1 MSVPDKRQDSKQR
14 RQARNRASREA
25 LAARRDNVASGG
37 TSGAS
42 SGGGSTGGTT
52 AGTTAGAPRRGGL
65 LGGLLG
71 GGGGRQPRAAA
82 PQPVAAPPGTGFLW
96 LKGRRP
102 GDIAVLVAMLLAIV
116 STIVVLLLPVPVDD
130 RGDPIPRSGGG
141 LYEAG
146 REALIGH
153 PLPDESRS
161 ILAAQGPGILIV
173 LLLPVA
179 ICGFA
184 VWANRRPDRSRMLT
198 FAMLGMAGAVL
209 LGVGQF
215 FLPSLIALGVAGFR
229 ARRADM
235 PAMPGRPG
243 RPARPGRGGAIDADS
258 REIDADAPAHE
269 PEDADLGDEP
279 DGPDDDV
286 LAELEAEI
294 DAERAESN
302 GGDQGKS
309 GRGKRGR

>member
-1 MSVPDKRQDSKQR
+1 MTVPDKRQDSKQR

-25 LAARRDNVASGG
+25 LAARRENVAAGG
-37 TSGAS
+37 SSGAS
-42 SGGGSTGGTT
+42 SGGGPAGGAT
-52 AGTTAGAPRRGGL
+52 AGGTAGAPRSGGL

-102 GDIAVLVAMLLAIV
+102 GDIAVLAAMAFAIL

-146 REALIGH
+146 REAIIGH

-161 ILAAQGPGILIV
+161 IVAAQGPGILVV

-198 FAMLGMAGAVL
+198 FALLGMAGAVL

-235 PAMPGRPG
+235 PAMPGRP
-243 RPARPGRGGAIDADS
+243 ARAGRGGAIDADS
-258 REIDADAPAHE
+258 REVDADAPADE
-269 PEDADLGDEP
+269 PEDADVADE
-279 DGPDDDV
+279 PDDDV

-302 GGDQGKS
+302 GGDQG
-309 GRGKRGR
+309 GRDKRGR

>member
-1 MSVPDKRQDSKQR
+1 MTVPDKRQDSKQR

-25 LAARRDNVASGG
+25 LAARRENVAAGG
-37 TSGAS
+37 SSGAS
-42 SGGGSTGGTT
+42 SGGGST
-52 AGTTAGAPRRGGL
+52 AGAPRSGGL
-65 LGGLLG
+65 LGGLLGG

-82 PQPVAAPPGTGFLW
+82 PQPVAAPPGSGFLW

-102 GDIAVLVAMLLAIV
+102 GDIAVLVAMAFAIL

-146 REALIGH
+146 REAIIGH

-179 ICGFA
+179 VCGFA

-235 PAMPGRPG
+235 PAMPGRP
-243 RPARPGRGGAIDADS
+243 ARAGRGGAIDADS
-258 REIDADAPAHE
+258 REVDADASADE
-269 PEDADLGDEP
+269 PEDADVTDVAEEP
-279 DGPDDDV
+279 DEPDDDV

-302 GGDQGKS
+302 GGEQGRS
-309 GRGKRGR
+309 GRDKRGR

>member
-1 MSVPDKRQDSKQR
+1 VPDKRQDSKQR

-25 LAARRDNVASGG
+25 LAARRENVAAGG
-37 TSGAS
+37 S
-42 SGGGSTGGTT
+42 SGSSSGSTSTGGTT
-52 AGTTAGAPRRGGL
+52 AAPRGGGFLGGL
-65 LGGLLG
+65 LGG

-82 PQPVAAPPGTGFLW
+82 PQPVAAPPGTGLLW

-102 GDIAVLVAMLLAIV
+102 GDVAVLVAMALAIV

-141 LYEAG
+141 MYEAG
-146 REALIGH
+146 REAIIGH

-161 ILAAQGPGILIV
+161 IVAAQGPGILVV

-229 ARRADM
+229 ARRADLPPM
-235 PAMPGRPG
+235 PG
-243 RPARPGRGGAIDADS
+243 RPARAGRGGAIDADS
-258 REIDADAPAHE
+258 REVDADAPAGE
-269 PEDADLGDEP
+269 PEDADIDDEP
-279 DGPDDDV
+279 DEPDDDV

-302 GGDQGKS
+302 GGDQGRS
-309 GRGKRGR
+309 GRDKRRR